1 MNFAVNVEQAI
12 FTSLRSQ
19 LLDGYQL
26 AAVSP
31 GLSTDEAQELSVW
44 GPAHD
49 SLVCHARRPL
59 SINYHRLASGR
70 FAVSRTHLAGNE
82 YSGRG
87 GGQVYSHILVL
98 QEEVFAKFGYHPF
111 RVLEAAEVAGR
122 LGTWEGGE
130 AALASFPMPGACSP
144 SLGMEVARAKHN
156 LSSWLLARL
165 VHITMLQ
172 RDVGVITD
180 HNPHLQVAA
189 MFDLLPLHR
198 RQEMTFSTGL
208 KPSSQRHFHLLV
220 AHSDD
225 DANNVQLQ
233 DRQRTWFDLRPDVA
247 DPVGRLDE
255 WPEFIAA
262 LLEGGHIATLPRL
275 LRSADRQRDG
285 SLSGIISELQLGL
298 QRNVGLEPSPAEALV

>member
-1 MNFAVNVEQAI
+1 MNVEQAI

-19 LLDGYQL
+19 RLDGYQL

-31 GLSTDEAQELSVW
+31 GLTAEEMQELSVW

-49 SLVCHARRPL
+49 SLVCQRRRRPL
-59 SINYHRLASGR
+59 SINFHRLASGR
-70 FAVSRTHLAGNE
+70 FAVSRTHLAGKE

-87 GGQVYSHILVL
+87 GGQVYTHILVL
-98 QEEVFAKFGYHPF
+98 QDETFARFAYHPF

-122 LGTWEGGE
+122 LDLWEGGE
-130 AALASFPMPGACSP
+130 PTLASFPMAGSCTP
-144 SLGMEVARAKHN
+144 SSGMEVARAKQT
-156 LSSWLLARL
+156 LSAWLLARL
-165 VHITMLQ
+165 VHITMLPQ
-172 RDVGVITD
+172 EVGVVTD
-180 HNPHLQVAA
+180 RNPHLQVAA

-208 KPSSQRHFHLLV
+208 KPSGQRHFHLCVTHTDEDLKDV
-220 AHSDD
+220 R
-225 DANNVQLQ
+225 LL
-233 DRQRTWFDLRPDVA
+233 DRRRMWFDLRQEVA
-247 DPVGRLDE
+247 DPIEKLDE
-255 WPEFIAA
+255 WAEFVAA

-298 QRNVGLEPSPAEALV
+298 QRNIDFESMPAEVLV